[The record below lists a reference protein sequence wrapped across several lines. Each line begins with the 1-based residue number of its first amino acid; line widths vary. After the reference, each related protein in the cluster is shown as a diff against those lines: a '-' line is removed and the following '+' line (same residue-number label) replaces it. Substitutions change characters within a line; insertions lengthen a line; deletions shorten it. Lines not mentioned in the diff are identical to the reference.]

1 MKAKNTLPLIIG
13 VALGI
18 GLAAS
23 ASVWSRGPDSGY
35 QGHGMMGGHGPQA
48 AFGCAG
54 GQQHVADARHHHDVT
69 TGPHAGD
76 RKGPTG
82 KQGDR
87 APKKGARTT
96 R

>member
-23 ASVWSRGPDSGY
+23 ASVWSRGPVSGY

-48 AFGCAG
+48 TFGCVG
-54 GQQHVADARHHHDVT
+54 DQQHVADARYHHHATD
-69 TGPHAGD
+69 PHVGD
-76 RKGPTG
+76 RKGPAG

-87 APKKGARTT
+87 TKKGSRTT